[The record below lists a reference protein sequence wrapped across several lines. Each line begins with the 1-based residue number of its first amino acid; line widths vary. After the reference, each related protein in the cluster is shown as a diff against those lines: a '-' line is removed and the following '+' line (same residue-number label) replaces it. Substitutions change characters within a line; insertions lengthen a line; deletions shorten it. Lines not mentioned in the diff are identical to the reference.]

1 MPFKAKDI
9 EVSEGG
15 MNKPQI
21 NTFFYSDKPP
31 EDDEK
36 RGKKRKHDSE
46 GGGNKKPFTPR
57 CVSSDTTLQSK
68 MNAKLSPHRVWP
80 CHENGLIITIQT
92 IPHILYVSFKL
103 TSLYYG

>member
-36 RGKKRKHDSE
+36 KGKKRKHDAE

-57 CVSSDTTLQSK
+57 CVSSDDWFFVPLFDKRLVAESLWNEALK
-68 MNAKLSPHRVWP
+68 VGHREYPGMRVCDTP
-80 CHENGLIITIQT
+80 
-92 IPHILYVSFKL
+92 
-103 TSLYYG
+103 

>member
-31 EDDEK
+31 EEDENK
-36 RGKKRKHDSE
+36 GKKRKHDAE

-57 CVSSDTTLQSK
+57 CVSSDHWFFVSLFRKRLVAEFFRGQRVYTSQ
-68 MNAKLSPHRVWP
+68 LS
-80 CHENGLIITIQT
+80 NL
-92 IPHILYVSFKL
+92 
-103 TSLYYG
+103 

>member
-36 RGKKRKHDSE
+36 KGKKRKHDAE

-68 MNAKLSPHRVWP
+68 MNAELSKQR
-80 CHENGLIITIQT
+80 
-92 IPHILYVSFKL
+92 F
-103 TSLYYG
+103 